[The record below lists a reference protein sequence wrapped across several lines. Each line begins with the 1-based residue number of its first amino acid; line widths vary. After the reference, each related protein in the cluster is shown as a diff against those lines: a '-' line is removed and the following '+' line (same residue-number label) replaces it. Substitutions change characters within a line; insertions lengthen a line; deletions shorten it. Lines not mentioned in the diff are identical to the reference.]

1 MLHLFYSAILC
12 MVKGFRCDNQIHPK
26 HYCRACL
33 SKLQRYKSF
42 LHKAAGPPLSPTLPP
57 PTNFEPHG
65 PNCAV
70 CSDSSTESS
79 TELLSKELIERG
91 MDLSETLTSIDDNNN
106 ITIDFSDIDNF
117 NFNTLSPIQIKN
129 LAYQLGKSQ
138 HDLVKDETIELS
150 TCKDLNYMIQLVVK
164 LYANE
169 RNAAA
174 LGNPNKPQDVYKI
187 CKTVEAV
194 MNLSTLKF
202 LLPLHYKV
210 TILMYSLTKSKTALS
225 ILSASTAHGS

>member
-1 MLHLFYSAILC
+1 
-12 MVKGFRCDNQIHPK
+12 
-26 HYCRACL
+26 
-33 SKLQRYKSF
+33 
-42 LHKAAGPPLSPTLPP
+42 
-57 PTNFEPHG
+57 
-65 PNCAV
+65 
-70 CSDSSTESS
+70 
-79 TELLSKELIERG
+79 
-91 MDLSETLTSIDDNNN
+91 MDVPFDTNN
-106 ITIDFSDIDNF
+106 ITTDLFDLDNF

-150 TCKDLNYMIQLVVK
+150 TSKDLNSMIQLEVK

-169 RNAAA
+169 RNAAVLGFVLGIA
-174 LGNPNKPQDVYKI
+174 NKELDYLEKEGNPNKPQDVYKL
-187 CKTVEAV
+187 CKTVELV

-202 LLPLHYKV
+202 LLHLHHKV